1 MMLVIIIS
9 IVSRFLRLK
18 KREMWCFY
26 KVAGSADYSVKNIC
40 QIKVQYFDLL
50 YKAKVIKS
58 FKTIGFIS
66 LSLNLLTKLNYVVV
80 A

>member
-1 MMLVIIIS
+1 MPE
-9 IVSRFLRLK
+9 
-18 KREMWCFY
+18 REMWCFY

-50 YKAKVIKS
+50 YKAKLIKS
-58 FKTIGFIS
+58 FKILGSIS
-66 LSLNLLTKLNYVVV
+66 LSLSISFRNIFNVVV